1 MFIGNNVS
9 AAQNGAVEIAGQKSK
24 NGNHKLPDLP
34 ESSRAR
40 NNVKFGAQ
48 EFVSFLCFLLIIC
61 IHAS

>member
-34 ESSRAR
+34 ESTCAR

-48 EFVSFLCFLLIIC
+48 E
-61 IHAS
+61 